1 MDRQQWVMGESD
13 TMLKALIVDDEYL
26 VRTGIRE
33 TIDWAEYGVEIIG
46 DASNGVEGLELALLH
61 QPDVIVTDV
70 RMPYMNGLEFLE
82 KIKEHNLHCG
92 VIVLSGYDEFQY
104 AQEALRHGAAS
115 YLLKPVNIDELAE
128 TVQQIGR
135 QTIEKRANRMQFQKY
150 KKEENAISS
159 QFWLDLFYGR
169 LSDTT
174 LIQEKYDWLS
184 IAIAPEDKLI
194 AAVISIIPDTVTAID
209 FVDQSKWSAIEQQIR
224 QILNNHSVSTIAVL
238 QSAPTE
244 WTVIAASSLP
254 ITDFASTMYTF
265 GYAVIKE
272 IKDSAGFQLTVGFTE
287 AADRYAGIHTAFVKA
302 REAARKSISGL
313 GGVLFESE
321 NERSG
326 SRREVRD
333 ALAYIR
339 LHFADNIT
347 ADMVAE
353 KVHVSPTHLMHLFR
367 KDLNKTFYECLT
379 EYRIDEAKRLLRYS
393 SYRVYE
399 VGLHVG
405 FGDSKYFSQIFRKMT
420 GMSPS
425 EYAKYQ
431 Q

>member
-1 MDRQQWVMGESD
+1 
-13 TMLKALIVDDEYL
+13 MLKALIVDDEYL

-33 TIDWAEYGVEIIG
+33 TIEWAEYGVEIVG
-46 DASNGVEGLELALLH
+46 DASNGLEGLELALLY

-82 KIKEHNLHCG
+82 KIKEHNLQCG

-115 YLLKPVNIDELAE
+115 YLLKPVNIEELAE

-135 QTIEKRANRMQFQKY
+135 QTLEKKTSSMQFQKY
-150 KKEENAISS
+150 KQEENAISS
-159 QFWLDLFYGR
+159 QFWLDLFFGR
-169 LSDTT
+169 LADPA
-174 LIQEKYDWLS
+174 LIQEKYDWLH
-184 IAIAPEDKLI
+184 IAIPPENKLI
-194 AAVISIIPDTVTAID
+194 VAVVSIVPDSVTAQD
-209 FVDQSKWSAIEQQIR
+209 YDDKAKWTSIEERLKHYLQEYNISAISMIR
-224 QILNNHSVSTIAVL
+224 
-238 QSAPTE
+238 SATTE
-244 WTVIAASSLP
+244 WTLIATTNQPLA
-254 ITDFASTMYTF
+254 DFVAVMYSF
-265 GYAVIKE
+265 GYAVIKAAE
-272 IKDSAGFQLTVGFTE
+272 ETAGFRVTVGFAE
-287 AADRYAGIHTAFVKA
+287 ACDRYAGIHAAFVKS

-321 NERSG
+321 DERSG

-339 LHFADNIT
+339 LHYADNIT
-347 ADMVAE
+347 ADMVAD
-353 KVHVSPTHLMHLFR
+353 KVHVSSTHLMHLFR

-399 VGLHVG
+399 VGLQVG

-425 EYAKYQ
+425 EYAKHHQ
-431 Q
+431 